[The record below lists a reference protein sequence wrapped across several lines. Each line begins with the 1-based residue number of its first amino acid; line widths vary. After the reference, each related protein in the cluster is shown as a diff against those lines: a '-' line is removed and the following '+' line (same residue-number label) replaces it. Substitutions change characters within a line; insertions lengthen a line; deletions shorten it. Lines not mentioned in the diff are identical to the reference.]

1 MTKSGHVFTGR
12 TRYVAHAQLRGIY
25 RYRIIVHLCNI
36 YRALRPHRNA
46 EGELFSVSID
56 KRKDVRQLNVTTKG
70 RYALR
75 FMTDLALH
83 PEDGF
88 ISLKTIADRQ
98 NVSMKYLE
106 MIAGSLKKANLITST
121 RGKEGGYV
129 LAKLPSE
136 YTIGEILRCTE
147 ENLAPVS
154 CIRSGSIT
162 CDHAAE
168 CLTVPMWKE
177 LDDLTNSYLDS
188 ITLYDLLSGEKWK

>member
-1 MTKSGHVFTGR
+1 M
-12 TRYVAHAQLRGIY
+12 
-25 RYRIIVHLCNI
+25 
-36 YRALRPHRNA
+36 
-46 EGELFSVSID
+46 
-56 KRKDVRQLNVTTKG
+56 NVTTKG

-83 PEDGF
+83 TEDGF

-106 MIAGSLKKANLITST
+106 MIAGSLKKANLIDST
-121 RGKEGGYV
+121 RGKEGGYT
-129 LAKLPSE
+129 LSRLPSE

-147 ENLAPVS
+147 ENLAPVA
-154 CIRSGSIT
+154 CIRAGNVN

-188 ITLYDLLSGEKWK
+188 VTLNDLLNGEKWK